1 MQVSTR
7 RGGRHFAGRGVAGWW
22 KVAFAIVLTAAM
34 VLQSSNIQA
43 IAGELLDPAG
53 AGQVAGGE
61 VEQQVADESVAE
73 GLTEADGVDE
83 TDAATETDAASETDA
98 TVEADGEQTAA
109 GDATEGDDA
118 AADGTAAEGEPSED
132 VAAEPVDETVTEE
145 STTPET
151 QAETVAS
158 ESASADSVEGRTIS
172 GTREIYINQVVQL
185 TTDNSDTGSWIKP
198 VEHEWSVSKNGV
210 VSLSNANNAGVKVTG
225 LRAGEVT
232 ITHTWGQ
239 KNLFGWHWKWSKSES
254 FTITVLPDPSD
265 GYRIYLYT
273 MLPSVVDNFNP
284 DADPDTMW
292 NGMGVG
298 VISGASDPAQ
308 LGTGVVYDYS
318 NLGSGVSLDLP
329 TGFPDITYEGKRYS
343 YAKTPEEALQSGHYT
358 ISWDK
363 VVVDSGANAG
373 ANAHNPVIE
382 GVNTYH
388 LNGYVN
394 LIDENLVQVSFHVQ
408 EPGSSSFGAPLE
420 KYYLTYPVGTAFSD
434 VKVPTPEDVPLTKEY
449 GGHEYKFVGWYSDEA
464 CQNKV
469 DFESEGTITQNA
481 RFYGKYVLNEDT
493 LTYDSNNGTGETT
506 SVTGTLGGT
515 VLVAENTFD
524 ALTGYEF
531 AGWNTQADGQG
542 KPCAAGDEYTLTGND
557 DVLYAQWKPKSD
569 ARYVVNY
576 LEQGTEKVL
585 ASPKTVENMV
595 YNREYTET
603 AISIPG
609 YKLVGSETQQVTAG
623 YKGDNNDI
631 TFYYE
636 VDSQATASVTYEAS
650 DGGTVTNSSD
660 TIQIVNAAGLTG
672 STARPATGYKFDG
685 WFKVGGDGGP
695 VSTSETLDGDDLLIA
710 LNKDS
715 NNNYAETAFEARFS
729 IDSTKQK
736 TLRATVDYALGGDVQ
751 EDAHVLLEKTV
762 QVLEPDTLSTAGVT
776 AKEFAGWTL
785 DRITINGV
793 KVASLDATVN
803 NGDEIVYHYVADTSA
818 LSVTNY
824 SGVYDGE
831 SHGITVNGLIE
842 GDVVSYSVSNSFTDV
857 TGSPVSVTAT
867 VTRNGV
873 AIWTGTASVSITPAT
888 IRVTISDATKVE
900 GQVDP
905 GLESTY
911 VVPVAGEL
919 AGFGGSIA
927 REPGEEP
934 GTYVIGRGTLVLV
947 DRTAQLAGEKD
958 FKASNYTLEVV
969 PGTFTITAAP
979 GGGDNP
985 GGGTDT
991 PDNPGGGG
999 GTDNPGGGTG
1009 TNPGGGAGGT
1019 NPGGTGTGAGTGI
1032 GTGAGTN
1039 PAPTPVTATAD
1050 DDAAADDEAINDDEN
1065 PLADDASAD
1074 DESDDAESIDDD
1086 SNPLAS
1092 GTGST
1097 AETCWVHWAVIV
1109 GIIVT
1114 VAYFAVCA
1122 ARTRRATDELASF
1135 EDDVLDRR

>member
-73 GLTEADGVDE
+73 GLTEAD
-83 TDAATETDAASETDA
+83 AATETDAVTETDA
-98 TVEADGEQTAA
+98 TVETD

-118 AADGTAAEGEPSED
+118 AADG
-132 VAAEPVDETVTEE
+132 
-145 STTPET
+145 
-151 QAETVAS
+151 
-158 ESASADSVEGRTIS
+158 VEGRKIS
-172 GTREIYINQVVQL
+172 GPNTVAVGESIGL
-185 TTDNSDTGSWIKP
+185 KTDNNSRLYEHRWTVADSSIATTENGNRSGCTVKG
-198 VEHEWSVSKNGV
+198 VSAGTTTVTHEWGYYELLGFGKWHRVGV
-210 VSLSNANNAGVKVTG
+210 ETYTVTVTSPVPEGNYPVYIYTLVPGVEIDDSRSNDEK
-225 LRAGEVT
+225 
-232 ITHTWGQ
+232 
-239 KNLFGWHWKWSKSES
+239 
-254 FTITVLPDPSD
+254 
-265 GYRIYLYT
+265 
-273 MLPSVVDNFNP
+273 
-284 DADPDTMW
+284 W

-298 VISGASDPAQ
+298 FISYDAVKAPAEYGDEYKFDFIPDEVNYANLNFPEIRVNGREYTYAAPGSANEYKEGYYRIEWIRMVTAGGAN
-308 LGTGVVYDYS
+308 TGA
-318 NLGSGVSLDLP
+318 N
-329 TGFPDITYEGKRYS
+329 S
-343 YAKTPEEALQSGHYT
+343 YNP
-358 ISWDK
+358 
-363 VVVDSGANAG
+363 VVDSDIITFHLDGRILPNETDQFNVSFYVREAGSSDFEPREEYARFLPAGTPKDQIKRPDLDEEVTINGAKYTLDAWYTDETCTQKATFEGNLEGDVAYYARYVPAASQTYTVTYKPETNNGQVSPTSQSDQVLESDGITGSTATANAG
-373 ANAHNPVIE
+373 YE
-382 GVNTYH
+382 
-388 LNGYVN
+388 
-394 LIDENLVQVSFHVQ
+394 
-408 EPGSSSFGAPLE
+408 
-420 KYYLTYPVGTAFSD
+420 
-434 VKVPTPEDVPLTKEY
+434 
-449 GGHEYKFVGWYSDEA
+449 FVGWYKADAEGNVPEA
-464 CQNKV
+464 AEPISTGATLSAEDAVYNLNKADGV
-469 DFESEGTITQNA
+469 NADTIYVA
-481 RFYGKYVLNEDT
+481 RFVADADQNFT
-493 LTYDSNNGTGETT
+493 VTYKPETNNGQVSPTSQSDQVLESDGVNADTT
-506 SVTGTLGGT
+506 Y
-515 VLVAENTFD
+515 VAR
-524 ALTGYEF
+524 F
-531 AGWNTQADGQG
+531 A
-542 KPCAAGDEYTLTGND
+542 
-557 DVLYAQWKPKSD
+557 
-569 ARYVVNY
+569 
-576 LEQGTEKVL
+576 
-585 ASPKTVENMV
+585 
-595 YNREYTET
+595 
-603 AISIPG
+603 
-609 YKLVGSETQQVTAG
+609 
-623 YKGDNNDI
+623 
-631 TFYYE
+631 
-636 VDSQATASVTYEAS
+636 VDSGQT
-650 DGGTVTNSSD
+650 
-660 TIQIVNAAGLTG
+660 
-672 STARPATGYKFDG
+672 
-685 WFKVGGDGGP
+685 
-695 VSTSETLDGDDLLIA
+695 
-710 LNKDS
+710 
-715 NNNYAETAFEARFS
+715 
-729 IDSTKQK
+729 K

-751 EDAHVLLEKTV
+751 EAANVLLEKTV

-785 DRITINGV
+785 DSITINGEEV
-793 KVASLDATVN
+793 ESLPATVN
-803 NGDEIVYHYVADTSA
+803 NGDRVVYHYVADTSA
-818 LSVTNY
+818 LSVSNY

-919 AGFGGSIA
+919 AGFEGSIA

-947 DRTAQLAGEKD
+947 DRTAQGVNEKD

-991 PDNPGGGG
+991 PDNPGG
-999 GTDNPGGGTG
+999 T
-1009 TNPGGGAGGT
+1009 GGT
-1019 NPGGTGTGAGTGI
+1019 NPGGAGTGAGTGT

>member
-73 GLTEADGVDE
+73 GLTEADGADE
-83 TDAATETDAASETDA
+83 TDAAAETDA
-98 TVEADGEQTAA
+98 TAETDGEQTTA
-109 GDATEGDDA
+109 GDVTEGDNA
-118 AADGTAAEGEPSED
+118 VADGTAAEGEPSED
-132 VAAEPVDETVTEE
+132 VAAEPVEETVTEE
-145 STTPET
+145 PTTPET

-158 ESASADSVEGRTIS
+158 ESASANGVEGRTIS
-172 GTREIYINQVVQL
+172 GSKSVPAGQSIAL
-185 TTDNSDTGSWIKP
+185 TTDENDGGDFWHGEYEHRWTVADSSIATTENGDRFGCTVNGVSAGTTT
-198 VEHEWSVSKNGV
+198 VTHEWGYYEWLGLGKWHRVGIETYTVTVTSPVSEGSYPVYIYTLVPGV
-210 VSLSNANNAGVKVTG
+210 EIDDNRSNDEK
-225 LRAGEVT
+225 
-232 ITHTWGQ
+232 
-239 KNLFGWHWKWSKSES
+239 
-254 FTITVLPDPSD
+254 
-265 GYRIYLYT
+265 
-273 MLPSVVDNFNP
+273 
-284 DADPDTMW
+284 W

-298 VISGASDPAQ
+298 FISGDVVKAPAEY
-308 LGTGVVYDYS
+308 GDEYKFDSIPDEVNYA
-318 NLGSGVSLDLP
+318 NLNFPKITVNGQEYTYAAPGSVNE
-329 TGFPDITYEGKRYS
+329 YKERY
-343 YAKTPEEALQSGHYT
+343 YRIEWIRMVTAG
-358 ISWDK
+358 
-363 VVVDSGANAG
+363 GANAG
-373 ANAHNPVIE
+373 ANSYNPVVDSDTI
-382 GVNTYH
+382 TFH
-388 LNGYVN
+388 LDGRILPNET
-394 LIDENLVQVSFHVQ
+394 DQFSVSFYVQ
-408 EPGSSSFGAPLE
+408 EAGSSDFELREEYARFLPKGTNESDLE
-420 KYYLTYPVGTAFSD
+420 KPDL
-434 VKVPTPEDVPLTKEY
+434 KKEVTLPNGAKY
-449 GGHEYKFVGWYSDEA
+449 TLDAWYTDEA
-464 CQNKV
+464 CTKST
-469 DFESEGTITQNA
+469 DFS
-481 RFYGKYVLNEDT
+481 
-493 LTYDSNNGTGETT
+493 
-506 SVTGTLGGT
+506 GTLQQ
-515 VLVAENTFD
+515 EMK
-524 ALTGYEF
+524 Y
-531 AGWNTQADGQG
+531 
-542 KPCAAGDEYTLTGND
+542 Y
-557 DVLYAQWKPKSD
+557 
-569 ARYVVNY
+569 ARYVPA
-576 LEQGTEKVL
+576 
-585 ASPKTVENMV
+585 ASQT
-595 YNREYTET
+595 YT
-603 AISIPG
+603 
-609 YKLVGSETQQVTAG
+609 
-623 YKGDNNDI
+623 
-631 TFYYE
+631 
-636 VDSQATASVTYEAS
+636 VTYEAGT
-650 DGGTVTNSSD
+650 GGDVLPTSQRDQVLECD
-660 TIQIVNAAGLTG
+660 DITG
-672 STARPATGYKFDG
+672 STATPQEGYKFEGWYKVNADG
-685 WFKVGGDGGP
+685 TETRIEGATNTLGTDLVRNNLNGADGVYSDTTFKAKFVADEAKNYDVFYTTDGNGTADPTVNKDVQVLGTDKVTGSTATANDGYKFEGWYKVGADGEETRIEEAGAELTAEVAKKYVN
-695 VSTSETLDGDDLLIA
+695 VSNDGIHSD
-710 LNKDS
+710 
-715 NNNYAETAFEARFS
+715 TTFEARFTV
-729 IDSTKQK
+729 DSDQTKD
-736 TLRATVDYALGGDVQ
+736 LSATVDYALSGVFQVD
-751 EDAHVLLEKTV
+751 EHVDLKDTV

-785 DRITINGV
+785 DSITINDDDEV
-793 KVASLDATVN
+793 ESLPAVVN
-803 NGDEIVYHYVADTSA
+803 DGDRVVYHYVADTSA
-818 LSVTNY
+818 LSVSNY

-857 TGSPVSVTAT
+857 TGSPVSVTAA

-873 AIWTGTASVSITPAT
+873 AIWSGTATVSITPAT
-888 IRVTISDATKVE
+888 IRVTIRDATKVE

-919 AGFGGSIA
+919 AGFEGSIA

-947 DRTAQLAGEKD
+947 DRTAQAADEKD

-999 GTDNPGGGTG
+999 GTNPGGGTG
-1009 TNPGGGAGGT
+1009 TNPGTGAGGT
-1019 NPGGTGTGAGTGI
+1019 NPGGTGTGTGAGTGT